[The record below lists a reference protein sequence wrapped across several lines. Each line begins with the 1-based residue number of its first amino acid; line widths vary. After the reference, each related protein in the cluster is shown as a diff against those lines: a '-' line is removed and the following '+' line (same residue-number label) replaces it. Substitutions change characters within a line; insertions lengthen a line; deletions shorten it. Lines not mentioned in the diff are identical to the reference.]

1 MEAIPKTTGE
11 ITVPARS
18 AGTVISPLRIS
29 PEIARRFIL
38 GKQGLW
44 PGRRWQGKA
53 GADAAMRAIEH
64 LQLDPLTVV
73 ARSHDLTLHSRV
85 ADYTPG
91 LWETLAYEER
101 RYFDWGGWLAVRPMD
116 ELPYW
121 RNLMRR
127 QRDEPHWRQQA
138 KLHGPAIIE
147 MRQVLRERGTVAN
160 RDFEMKD
167 RTRHDSYRGRKD
179 SALALYYLWRMGEVM
194 VHHRER
200 FERVYALAEAVAPA
214 ELLYEAGD
222 AETDAFLMRK
232 LVAFHGLDV
241 LLPGTGLIGRL
252 MGGPDPKHWRAREV
266 EAGRLARVEVDGWK
280 KPMVALAE
288 DAPLLAE
295 LAAGRVPAVWAP
307 LGPSTRE
314 QVSFLAPLD
323 IVSARGRS
331 KALFDFEYVWEV
343 YKPVHLRRHGYY
355 VLPILWGDR
364 LVARADFKFDRTTN
378 TLVIPGFWLEDKA
391 TGRDPE
397 FGQALS
403 RGLADL
409 LRFLGADKLDA
420 RAVLPVG
427 LRKALPRRRE

>member
-1 MEAIPKTTGE
+1 MPDNI
-11 ITVPARS
+11 
-18 AGTVISPLRIS
+18 VISQ
-29 PEIARRFIL
+29 EVARRFIL

-53 GADAAMRAIEH
+53 GADAGMRAVEH

-91 LWETLAYEER
+91 LWETLAYTER

-127 QRDEPHWRQQA
+127 QRDTPFWRHQL
-138 KLHGPAIIE
+138 KLHGPAIVE
-147 MRQVLRERGTVAN
+147 MREVLRERGTVAN

-222 AETDAFLMRK
+222 AETEAFMMRK
-232 LVAFHGLDV
+232 LVAFHGLDTLAAATATASV
-241 LLPGTGLIGRL
+241 GRAMSVPETKRWSEAEL
-252 MGGPDPKHWRAREV
+252 A
-266 EAGRLARVEVDGWK
+266 AGRLARVEVDGWK
-280 KPMVALAE
+280 KPMVALGE

-295 LAAGRVPAVWAP
+295 LAAGRVPAAWAP

-323 IVSARGRS
+323 IVSARGRA

-343 YKPVHLRRHGYY
+343 YKPVHLRRFGYY

-364 LVARADFKFDRTTN
+364 LVARADFKLDRTTN
-378 TLVIPGFWLEDKA
+378 TLVIPGLWLEDKA

-397 FGQALS
+397 FGQALA

-420 RAVLPVG
+420 RAVLPVA
-427 LRKALPRRRE
+427 LRKVLPRRRE

>member
-1 MEAIPKTTGE
+1 
-11 ITVPARS
+11 
-18 AGTVISPLRIS
+18 
-29 PEIARRFIL
+29 
-38 GKQGLW
+38 
-44 PGRRWQGKA
+44 
-53 GADAAMRAIEH
+53 
-64 LQLDPLTVV
+64 
-73 ARSHDLTLHSRV
+73 
-85 ADYTPG
+85 
-91 LWETLAYEER
+91 
-101 RYFDWGGWLAVRPMD
+101 
-116 ELPYW
+116 
-121 RNLMRR
+121 
-127 QRDEPHWRQQA
+127 
-138 KLHGPAIIE
+138 
-147 MRQVLRERGTVAN
+147 
-160 RDFEMKD
+160 MKD

-222 AETDAFLMRK
+222 AETDAFMMRK

-241 LLPGTGLIGRL
+241 MLPGTGLIGRL

-266 EAGRLARVEVDGWK
+266 EAGRLTRVEVDGWK
-280 KPMVALAE
+280 KPMVALSE

-295 LAAGRVPAVWAP
+295 LAAGRVPAAWTP

-323 IVSARGRS
+323 IVSARGRA
-331 KALFDFEYVWEV
+331 KAIFDFEYVWEV

-364 LVARADFKFDRTTN
+364 LVARADFKLDRTTN
-378 TLVIPGFWLEDKA
+378 TLVIPGLWLEDKA

-397 FGQALS
+397 FGQALA

-409 LRFLGADKLDA
+409 LRFLGADRLDA
-420 RAVLPVG
+420 RAVLPLG
-427 LRKALPRRRE
+427 LRKVLPRKRE

>member
-1 MEAIPKTTGE
+1 MADKI
-11 ITVPARS
+11 
-18 AGTVISPLRIS
+18 VISP
-29 PEIARRFIL
+29 EVARRFIL

-53 GADAAMRAIEH
+53 GADTAMRAIEH

-91 LWETLAYEER
+91 LWETLAYDER

-138 KLHGPAIIE
+138 KLHGPAIDE
-147 MRQVLRERGTVAN
+147 MREVLRARGTVAN

-179 SALALYYLWRMGEVM
+179 SALALYYLWRTGEAM

-214 ELLYEAGD
+214 ALLYEAGD
-222 AETDAFLMRK
+222 AETEAFMMRK
-232 LVAFHGLDV
+232 LVAFHGLDT
-241 LLPGTGLIGRL
+241 LLAATAMASVGRL
-252 MGGPDPKHWRAREV
+252 MSVPDTKRWSEAELA
-266 EAGRLARVEVDGWK
+266 AGRLARVEVESWK
-280 KPMVALAE
+280 RPTVALAE

-295 LAAGRVPAVWAP
+295 LAAGRVPAAWAP

-331 KALFDFEYVWEV
+331 KTLFDFEYVWEV
-343 YKPVHLRRHGYY
+343 YKPVHLRRFGYY
-355 VLPILWGDR
+355 ALPILWGDR
-364 LVARADFKFDRTTN
+364 LVARADFKLDRTTN

-397 FGQALS
+397 FGQALA

-420 RAVLPVG
+420 REVLPVA
-427 LRKALPRRRE
+427 LRKVLPKRRE